1 MRGSIIKQ
9 VTKRDENGNPIKW
22 SDNWT
27 IILNLGKD
35 QTGKRKQRWFTF
47 KGSKHEAEKKLRE
60 LLVENDQGILVK
72 PSKLS
77 VSQWLDQWITDYRP
91 RIAPNTA
98 QTYQFLI
105 DRHIKPAIGQLSL
118 TGLTPTHL
126 QKLYSDKRVSGRKDG
141 KGGLSGRSVRYI
153 HVTLHRALK
162 SAVRLGL
169 VPRNVADNVDVPVVE
184 HHEMQTMN
192 EAQINNLLESAKN
205 TPYYALYFLAVFSG
219 LRRSELLGLKWS
231 DIDLVDCQ
239 LSVNRTL
246 HKLNNGEILF
256 KEPKTQKSRRLVALS
271 PVTCQVLQDHKAT
284 QETGKIIAGK
294 LFFPDD
300 LVFANPDGKPLLPD
314 SVSHAFAALAKR
326 LKMDGITLHST
337 RHTHASLL
345 LKKNTHP
352 AVVMQRLGHSSITVT
367 INTYSHVMPSLQKS
381 AAKDFEDIVL
391 PELR

>member
-118 TGLTPTHL
+118 TGFI
-126 QKLYSDKRVSGRKDG
+126 
-141 KGGLSGRSVRYI
+141 VR
-153 HVTLHRALK
+153 
-162 SAVRLGL
+162 
-169 VPRNVADNVDVPVVE
+169 
-184 HHEMQTMN
+184 
-192 EAQINNLLESAKN
+192 
-205 TPYYALYFLAVFSG
+205 
-219 LRRSELLGLKWS
+219 
-231 DIDLVDCQ
+231 
-239 LSVNRTL
+239 
-246 HKLNNGEILF
+246 
-256 KEPKTQKSRRLVALS
+256 
-271 PVTCQVLQDHKAT
+271 
-284 QETGKIIAGK
+284 
-294 LFFPDD
+294 
-300 LVFANPDGKPLLPD
+300 
-314 SVSHAFAALAKR
+314 
-326 LKMDGITLHST
+326 
-337 RHTHASLL
+337 
-345 LKKNTHP
+345 
-352 AVVMQRLGHSSITVT
+352 SSIFL
-367 INTYSHVMPSLQKS
+367 SHYLTSFRHL
-381 AAKDFEDIVL
+381 
-391 PELR
+391 